1 MRASLTIAIMV
12 TFAAVV
18 AGLSTPAAAEQDGQ
32 SQVYEFPSD
41 HPGHMTTVVVIR
53 NENKLRPVF
62 ITGRGAGGQ
71 LEFDPENPARAE
83 GSFSIAAGRYST
95 SRADAERMAATEWVE
110 ADSRPTIK
118 LEVDALNDWEK
129 TNDNRFSVRLTGRIR
144 VNDQS
149 TRVAGAA
156 NIRTHGEGRV
166 QGHPAPDRLAL
177 TATFTVEGSELG
189 LSGDDAGEIQ
199 FRFVGFGFVR

>member
-1 MRASLTIAIMV
+1 MRTAVKIAVVI
-12 TFAAVV
+12 TFAAILGG
-18 AGLSTPAAAEQDGQ
+18 ATPAAGDQDGH
-32 SQVYEFPSD
+32 SQIYEFPSD
-41 HPGHMTTVVVIR
+41 YPRYMTTVVVIR

-62 ITGRGAGGQ
+62 ITGRGAGGR
-71 LEFDPENPARAE
+71 LEFDPENPDRAE

-95 SRADAERMAATEWVE
+95 SRADAERMAATEWVL
-110 ADSRPTIK
+110 ADPRPTIT

-129 TNDNRFSVRLTGRIR
+129 TDDNRFSVRLTGRIR
-144 VNDQS
+144 AGDQS
-149 TRVAGAA
+149 ARVAGPA

-177 TATFTVEGSELG
+177 TATLTVEGGELG
-189 LSGDDAGEIQ
+189 LGGDDAGEIE